1 MSYWLFKIKGW
12 IIILFLLA
20 GCIGC
25 MITPPYSPP
34 MESIESRRTRTYPL
48 PRQSVQSFPQ
58 QQVHRQQPK
67 QLQVRQQ
74 HVRQHHS
81 PNLQTQQHSGNR
93 QQQSVI
99 QNTPQQNGASL
110 YWNNLLELLGL
121 SAPSGVRS
129 SVNVPIARQPAKPE
143 NLSAATKSG
152 NSNPI
157 TQAAYQLPQ
166 PPQFQNPPNRV
177 RPTASPEL
185 YQPWNLENYRVKRSV
200 LNPYR
205 LVADTQETAAFSPNR
220 TTPPAMNYDRLM
232 LLSQYPQT
240 PNSTPTTRI
249 TTPEKN
255 SLLHLGQDLAKEFLP
270 SNDRN
275 WSQNHAVLQTA
286 EWKGNLVTV
295 HNIRYSKYETAERYT
310 TQYYDATFDL
320 NDIRTIDL
328 VVVPFRALPRL
339 AHVESSFGFADG
351 RHLGMSIEARYEEG
365 EQYDPIGAG
374 LRQFELI
381 YVFADE
387 RDMIR
392 IGTDVN
398 KNDVHIY
405 RLKFE
410 PDEVRAMFVDAL
422 QRTNKLA
429 EKPEF
434 YHPLTNS
441 CVTNLITHI
450 NKGRPK
456 AIPKEYR
463 TLLPGLM
470 DHYVYDLK
478 LVDTAAK
485 TFQEAKENAK
495 VNWLVEKFGD
505 LEYFSA
511 GIRQNM
517 Y

>member
-1 MSYWLFKIKGW
+1 LATIPANRP
-12 IIILFLLA
+12 IIQQKNQQHN
-20 GCIGC
+20 
-25 MITPPYSPP
+25 
-34 MESIESRRTRTYPL
+34 
-48 PRQSVQSFPQ
+48 RQS
-58 QQVHRQQPK
+58 
-67 QLQVRQQ
+67 
-74 HVRQHHS
+74 
-81 PNLQTQQHSGNR
+81 
-93 QQQSVI
+93 
-99 QNTPQQNGASL
+99 
-110 YWNNLLELLGL
+110 
-121 SAPSGVRS
+121 
-129 SVNVPIARQPAKPE
+129 
-143 NLSAATKSG
+143 
-152 NSNPI
+152 SNPI
-157 TQAAYQLPQ
+157 AQVAYQSPQ
-166 PPQFQNPPNRV
+166 PLKRQTIPVIPN
-177 RPTASPEL
+177 TAASPEL
-185 YQPWNLENYRVKRSV
+185 YQPWNLDNYRVKRSV
-200 LNPYR
+200 SNPYR
-205 LVADTQETAAFSPNR
+205 LVADTQESVSNR
-220 TTPPAMNYDRLM
+220 TAPPAMNPDRLM
-232 LLSQYPQT
+232 RLPQQTRTTNPISIPATTEKAPLL
-240 PNSTPTTRI
+240 N
-249 TTPEKN
+249 
-255 SLLHLGQDLAKEFLP
+255 LGRDLIKEFSP
-270 SNDRN
+270 SNDRK

-286 EWKGNLVTV
+286 ELNGNWVTV
-295 HNIRYSKYETAERYT
+295 HNIRYSKYETAEQYT

-328 VVVPFRALPRL
+328 VVVPFRGISRL

-365 EQYDPIGAG
+365 EQYDPLGAG

-392 IGTDVN
+392 LGTDIN

-410 PDEVRAMFVDAL
+410 PNEVRAMFADAL
-422 QRTNKLA
+422 QRANKLA
-429 EKPEF
+429 KKPEF

-441 CVTNLITHI
+441 CVTNLIAHI

-456 AIPKEYR
+456 AIPKDYR

-478 LVDTAAK
+478 LMDATAK
-485 TFQEAKENAK
+485 TFQETKENAK